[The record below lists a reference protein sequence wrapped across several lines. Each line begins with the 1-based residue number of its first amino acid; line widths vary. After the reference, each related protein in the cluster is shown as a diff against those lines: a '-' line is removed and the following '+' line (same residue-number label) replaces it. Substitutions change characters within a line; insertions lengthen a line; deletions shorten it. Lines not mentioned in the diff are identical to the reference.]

1 LCILLDLWEIKE
13 LESINN
19 LLVVQVKDLKGKRNR
34 NVRALGLIQKGVTD
48 LIFPR
53 VMRATQAKQAW
64 ENLQREYKGE
74 IKVRVV
80 KLQNLRK

>member
-1 LCILLDLWEIKE
+1 MIETEFKE

-19 LLVVQVKDLKGKRNR
+19 LLVAQVKDLKGKRNR

-53 VMRATQAKQAW
+53 VIRA
-64 ENLQREYKGE
+64 
-74 IKVRVV
+74 VV
-80 KLQNLRK
+80 THFWVPTKYI

>member
-19 LLVVQVKDLKGKRNR
+19 LLVAQVKDLKGKRNR

-53 VMRATQAKQAW
+53 VMRATAQAKQA
-64 ENLQREYKGE
+64 
-74 IKVRVV
+74 
-80 KLQNLRK
+80 